1 MNPTG
6 KEAEDLALAYLAGR
20 GLHLIERNYST
31 RRGEIDLVM
40 GDGDCLVFVEVRFRR
55 PGRFG
60 GAVETV
66 DRRKQGR
73 LLKAAESYLL
83 EHPAQARRPCRFDV
97 VGMGADQGKI
107 EWIQDAFG
115 Y

>member
-1 MNPTG
+1 MNRTG
-6 KEAEDLALAYLAGR
+6 REAEDLALAYLTGR
-20 GLHLIERNYST
+20 GLRLIERNYST
-31 RRGEIDLVM
+31 RLGEIDLVM

-60 GAVETV
+60 DAVESV
-66 DRRKQGR
+66 GRRKQGR
-73 LLKAAESYLL
+73 LLRVAEAFLL
-83 EHPAQARRPCRFDV
+83 EHPVQARRPCRFDV

-115 Y
+115 H